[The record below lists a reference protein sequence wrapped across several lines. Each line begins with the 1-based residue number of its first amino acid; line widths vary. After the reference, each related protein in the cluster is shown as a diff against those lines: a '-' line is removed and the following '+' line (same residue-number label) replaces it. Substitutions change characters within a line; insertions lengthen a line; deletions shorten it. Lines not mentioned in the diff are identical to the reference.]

1 MEISTLIAFLT
12 NASLFASQLF
22 ISVMVKEMGGSNLAV
37 GLTIS
42 AYFAAFFLS
51 AYIFG
56 RLADFFGYAL
66 FLRLGLLLSTILFA
80 LQILARD
87 PFSLLLVRTG
97 AGLSAGMFPAALTVY
112 AFKDRG
118 LIGKFKAYGALGW
131 ALGSMLAGLLVRNNY
146 IFIFSSVLFA
156 VAFLFSLRLK
166 ELPVIKKS
174 SRDPFSWELL
184 IRNRDVFLP
193 YFLRSLS
200 AQNLW
205 VIFPLYLMHLGGT
218 RFWVGVAYFINT
230 FSQFV
235 LMQYVERFP
244 GLTMFRRGI
253 FYTLVTFILYALLQN
268 FWLVLPLQVL
278 IAFSFSTFEV
288 GANQELLTRNAE
300 KAGVAGILTSLLNL
314 AAVIGPLLSGIFFHF
329 WGFSGVMFFS
339 VAVSFA
345 ALLSARKVI
354 K

>member
-1 MEISTLIAFLT
+1 
-12 NASLFASQLF
+12 
-22 ISVMVKEMGGSNLAV
+22 
-37 GLTIS
+37 
-42 AYFAAFFLS
+42 
-51 AYIFG
+51 
-56 RLADFFGYAL
+56 
-66 FLRLGLLLSTILFA
+66 
-80 LQILARD
+80 
-87 PFSLLLVRTG
+87 
-97 AGLSAGMFPAALTVY
+97 MFPASLTVY

-131 ALGSMLAGLLVRNNY
+131 AVGSMLAALLVHNHY
-146 IFIFSSVLFA
+146 IFIISSLLFGA
-156 VAFLFSLRLK
+156 AFLYSLRLK
-166 ELPVIKKS
+166 ELPLIRPV

-184 IRNRDVFLP
+184 FRNRAIFLP

-218 RFWVGVAYFINT
+218 RFWVGIAYFVNT

-235 LMQYVERFP
+235 MMQYVERFP
-244 GLTMFRRGI
+244 GLAMFRRGI
-253 FYTLVTFILYALLQN
+253 FYTLVTFIFYALLPN
-268 FWLVLPLQVL
+268 FWLVLPLQIL

-314 AAVIGPLLSGIFFHF
+314 AAVIGPLLSGLFFHF
-329 WGFSGVMFFS
+329 WGFPGVLFFS
-339 VAVSFA
+339 IAVSFA
-345 ALLSARKVI
+345 ALLSAKKVI